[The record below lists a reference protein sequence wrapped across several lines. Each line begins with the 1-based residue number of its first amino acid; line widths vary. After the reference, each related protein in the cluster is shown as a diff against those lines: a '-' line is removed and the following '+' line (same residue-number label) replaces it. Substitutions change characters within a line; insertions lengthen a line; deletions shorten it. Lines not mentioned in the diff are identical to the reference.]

1 MNNTLKK
8 YFPIIRTKDEII
20 QIINKNNILKE
31 KFYNYPKHLQNELL
45 NCCSGAK
52 GLKILYDPFFKEI
65 FNPEYN
71 PSHLNDLLSE
81 ILGTKVKIKHVLPA
95 DSTRLGDET
104 TLLIMDI
111 VAELENG
118 ELINIEM
125 QKIGY
130 AFPGERCACYSSDL
144 LLRQYKRI
152 RDSISSNRE
161 FNYNHIKSVYT
172 IVFFEK
178 SPNIFKKFPNTYIHN
193 FQQTSDTGLKLNLL
207 QKYTFIPL
215 DIYTNLSQNINT
227 KLDAWLTF
235 LSSDNPSD
243 IIKIIEKYPEFKTLY
258 DVIYGLCLNIEGVID
273 MFSPELYELDRGTV
287 LYMVDEMQK
296 EIDEKKLELAE
307 MNNEIAEK
315 DNEIAEKD
323 NEIAEKDNEI
333 AKKDNEIAEKDNEIA
348 EKDNEIAEKDN
359 EIAEKDNEIARLK
372 KLLAQ
377 KNSN

>member
-152 RDSISSNRE
+152 RDSLSSNRE

-178 SPNIFKKFPNTYIHN
+178 SPNIFKNFPNTYIHN

-215 DIYTNLSQNINT
+215 DIYKNLSQNINT

-235 LSSDNPSD
+235 LSSDTPSD

-296 EIDEKKLELAE
+296 EIDEK
-307 MNNEIAEK
+307 
-315 DNEIAEKD
+315 
-323 NEIAEKDNEI
+323 
-333 AKKDNEIAEKDNEIA
+333 
-348 EKDNEIAEKDN
+348 DN

-372 KLLAQ
+372 NLLAQ